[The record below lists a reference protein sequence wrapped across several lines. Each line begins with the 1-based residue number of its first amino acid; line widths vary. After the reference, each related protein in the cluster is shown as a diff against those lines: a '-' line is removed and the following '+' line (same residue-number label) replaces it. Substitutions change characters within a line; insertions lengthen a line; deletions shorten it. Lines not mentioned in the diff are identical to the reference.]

1 MSNISVDELRELEE
15 TDLLDKLKQVQSEF
29 LDLRIQAHH
38 GRMTTPSKIRQM
50 RRDIARI
57 KTLLR
62 EKELGI
68 KRGA

>member
-1 MSNISVDELRELEE
+1 MSNINIDELRELEAR
-15 TDLLDKLKQVQSEF
+15 DLLDRLKQLQSDF

-38 GRMTTPSKIRQM
+38 GRMTTPSKIKQI
-50 RRDIARI
+50 RRDIART

-62 EKELGI
+62 EKELDI